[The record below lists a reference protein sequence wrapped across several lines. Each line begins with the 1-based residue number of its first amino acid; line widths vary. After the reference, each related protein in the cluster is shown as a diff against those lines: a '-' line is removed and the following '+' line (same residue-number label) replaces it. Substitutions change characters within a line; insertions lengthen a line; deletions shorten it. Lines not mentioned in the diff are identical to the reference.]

1 MNYRTIFTYLV
12 CISLLAIIGAM
23 LLRSNG
29 TTKQLLIVGAAITAF
44 ALLMNS
50 QGPWQQRRRKK
61 RRQQYGGFGGAPAG
75 QRPVLGRNRA
85 SLRWL
90 EKQLDSVRARLMTL
104 MENFQ
109 SRHRYKSNDD
119 VDDAELEEYF
129 VDPVKANDGHA
140 RAEYRQSV
148 SEVHLARGLADF
160 GDVGEERRYLRSLE
174 REQNELR
181 QAMYYNEFQ

>member
-1 MNYRTIFTYLV
+1 M
-12 CISLLAIIGAM
+12 
-23 LLRSNG
+23 
-29 TTKQLLIVGAAITAF
+29 K
-44 ALLMNS
+44 
-50 QGPWQQRRRKK
+50 RK
-61 RRQQYGGFGGAPAG
+61 QQYGGLGGAPAG

-90 EKQLDSVRARLMTL
+90 ERQLDNVRARLMTL

-109 SRHRYKSNDD
+109 SRHRYKSIDNI
-119 VDDAELEEYF
+119 DDAELDEYSRAYRELKSEEDSYIKDLEEYF

-148 SEVHLARGLADF
+148 SEVHLARGSADF

-181 QAMYYNEFQ
+181 QAMYYDEFQ